1 MPSEKLQKAAAEL
14 AQAAILENGGGG
26 LSKEAVTEL
35 RKIQGTLDKVRVSAE
50 EDPKVVEVVARL
62 DKLEAQT
69 KSLTLEVTKL
79 GAAMKQSDA
88 LAEKLARK
96 QALQAACLNLR
107 TGKPHHVSSHLDSF
121 VKETLE
127 LFMIDHGKYHQSSNN
142 GYGDPKLDD
151 VVAAIHKLTG
161 TKPRVTTEKD
171 GRKVIWQV

>member
-26 LSKEAVTEL
+26 FSKEAVTEL

-79 GAAMKQSDA
+79 GAALKQSDA

-96 QALQAACLNLR
+96 QILQTAIVNLR
-107 TGKPHHVSSHLDSF
+107 QSNHFSLTGDQGMDRF

-127 LFMIDHGKYHQSSNN
+127 AFMMGNGKYHDRYQ
-142 GYGDPKLDD
+142 DCDK
-151 VVAAIHKLTG
+151 VVTAIHRLTG
-161 TKPRVTTEKD
+161 TKPRVATEKD
-171 GRKVIWQV
+171 GRKVFWET

>member
-26 LSKEAVTEL
+26 FSKEAVAEL

-62 DKLEAQT
+62 DKLEVHT

-79 GAAMKQSDA
+79 GAALKQSDA

-96 QALQAACLNLR
+96 QILQTAIVNLR
-107 TGKPHHVSSHLDSF
+107 QSQSCYSLTGDQGMDRF

-127 LFMIDHGKYHQSSNN
+127 AFMMGNGKY
-142 GYGDPKLDD
+142 GDRYNDCDK
-151 VVAAIHKLTG
+151 VVTAIHSLTG